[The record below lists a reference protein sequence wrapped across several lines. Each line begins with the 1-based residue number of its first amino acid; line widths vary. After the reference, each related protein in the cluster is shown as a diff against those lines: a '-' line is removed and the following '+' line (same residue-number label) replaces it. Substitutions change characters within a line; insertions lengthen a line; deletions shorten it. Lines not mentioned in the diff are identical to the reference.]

1 MKSNTFREHHILRG
15 VDPEQFRRCL
25 VKYSE
30 GKHLILFDRDE
41 NNAVDF
47 DWMAGWGK
55 HDEIII
61 HQNDSEALRQLD
73 IWLNNHPDWRM
84 GYLSYDLKNVIEP
97 SLSSSHRDIIDADLA
112 HFFVPEIVFICREGV
127 LSADVLPGVE
137 IPEWPESC
145 SDQTSAHNNHEVF
158 KPVLSQKEYI
168 NAILQLKE
176 HIQSGDIYE
185 INFCTE
191 WQLEGIVEGFPER
204 YLLQYNLL
212 KAPFSCYLKLNDI
225 LVSCHS
231 PERYLL
237 KTGHS
242 LLSQPIKGTAPR
254 FEDAEM
260 DNISKKR
267 LEATKERSEN
277 VMIVDLVRNDL
288 SRIAKPGTVVV
299 EELFGNYTFNQVH
312 QLISS
317 IRCEVE
323 EGLSFS
329 EILKA
334 TFPMGSMTGAPK
346 ISAMNLAD
354 HYEPMS
360 RGLYSGSVGY
370 FTPDGDFDF
379 NVVIRSIIYHQGKK
393 VAVARAGSAITW
405 DADPEQEWEECLLK
419 MRRIIHQE

>member
-15 VDPEQFRRCL
+15 VDPEKFRRCL
-25 VKYSE
+25 L
-30 GKHLILFDRDE
+30 KHSNGRHLVLFDRDE
-41 NNAVDF
+41 HDVGF
-47 DWMAGWGK
+47 SWMAGWGK
-55 HDEIII
+55 ADEIILK
-61 HQNDSEALRQLD
+61 HKDADTLENLD
-73 IWLNNHPDWRM
+73 AWLLKHLDWRM
-84 GYLSYDLKNVIEP
+84 GYLSYDLKNIIEP
-97 SLSSSHRDIIDADLA
+97 SLSSSKPDIAEAELA
-112 HFFVPEIVFICREGV
+112 HFFVPEIVFISRNGE
-127 LSADVLPGVE
+127 LNAHVLPGIQVPNWE
-137 IPEWPESC
+137 EDIFNE
-145 SDQTSAHNNHEVF
+145 TSGTNHHPVF
-158 KPVLSQKEYI
+158 EPVLSKVEYV
-168 NAILQLKE
+168 NAIHQLKQ

-191 WQLEGIVEGFPER
+191 WLHKGVVDGFQER

-212 KAPFSCYLKLNDI
+212 KAPFSCYLHLNDI
-225 LVSCHS
+225 QLSCHS
-231 PERYLL
+231 PERYLS
-237 KTGHS
+237 KTGHR

-267 LEATKERSEN
+267 LEAAKERSEN

-288 SRIAKPGTVVV
+288 SRIALPGTVVV

-317 IRCEVE
+317 ISCDVQ
-323 EGLSFS
+323 EGIPFS

-346 ISAMNLAD
+346 ISAMELAD
-354 HYEPMS
+354 RYEPMS
-360 RGLYSGSVGY
+360 RGIYSGSVGY

-379 NVVIRSIIYHQGKK
+379 NVVIRSIIYHHGKN

-405 DADPEQEWEECLLK
+405 DADPQQEWEECLLK
-419 MRRIIHQE
+419 MRRIIHPE